1 MILINSGAY
10 VITEIEEEYGKIP
23 PCFLPIANKSLLTYQ
38 IKSLK
43 KSFPREK
50 IYLSLPKDFELTII
64 NLEFIKKNNITIIR
78 TNSKYSLKKSV
89 LQVLKKINNKN
100 EDIKMLH
107 GDNLLLEKISNKKD
121 VVGIVSRKNCITP
134 TKL

>member
-43 KSFPREK
+43 KV
-50 IYLSLPKDFELTII
+50 SLMKNI
-64 NLEFIKKNNITIIR
+64 FIF
-78 TNSKYSLKKSV
+78 
-89 LQVLKKINNKN
+89 
-100 EDIKMLH
+100 
-107 GDNLLLEKISNKKD
+107 
-121 VVGIVSRKNCITP
+121 
-134 TKL
+134 TK